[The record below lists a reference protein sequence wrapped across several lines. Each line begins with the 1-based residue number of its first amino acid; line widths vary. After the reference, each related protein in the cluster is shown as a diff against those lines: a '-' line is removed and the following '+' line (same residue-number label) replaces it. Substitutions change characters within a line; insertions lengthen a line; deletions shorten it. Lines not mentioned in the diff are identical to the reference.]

1 MRKAQMFLA
10 VLLLICVTL
19 VSANA
24 EILTIDLDNASYEEI
39 DNAYQQLKQERLDK
53 IKEKFKET
61 YEPEPKS
68 DIMFRGIPWGT
79 TRSEVEQQIGLP
91 SQVFEYLAEENLVI
105 SSETGIKT
113 SYYGI
118 QLAGY
123 SATANIN
130 YVYPVVDGRMLHDKD
145 LASMAYVEYVL
156 WNVGDGNMIAE
167 DLTQKLVQLYGDYQT
182 HSKRRVW
189 YDNAN
194 NEIEMRIYSNSVYIY
209 YISRNSEQ
217 MINVAEKALDAEL
230 AEQEEIL
237 RLQNQNNY
245 DGL

>member
-68 DIMFRGIPWGT
+68 DIMFRGIPSRQST
-79 TRSEVEQQIGLP
+79 YLSKLNRVIG
-91 SQVFEYLAEENLVI
+91 EDIGI
-105 SSETGIKT
+105 ST
-113 SYYGI
+113 SYSTF

-123 SATANIN
+123 SVSTDVN
-130 YVYPVVDGRMLHDKD
+130 YVYPIEEGVIIRDADLAMMVFVEYIIFDVSDASKVVD
-145 LASMAYVEYVL
+145 
-156 WNVGDGNMIAE
+156 
-167 DLTQKLVQLYGDYQT
+167 DLTNKLVKLYGNYQIDDGA
-182 HSKRRVW
+182 RIW
-189 YDNAN
+189 FDNN
-194 NEIEMRIYSNSVYIY
+194 NNAIQVHPASTRIYIIY
-209 YISRNSEQ
+209 TSEMADRMIDSANQVRN
-217 MINVAEKALDAEL
+217 AEV
-230 AEQEEIL
+230 AEQEELL
-237 RLQNQNNY
+237 RIQNQNNY

>member
-79 TRSEVEQQIGLP
+79 TRSEVEQQIGIT
-91 SQVFEYLAEENLVI
+91 SRQSTYLSKLNRVI
-105 SSETGIKT
+105 GEDIGIST
-113 SYYGI
+113 SYSTF

-123 SATANIN
+123 SVSTDVN
-130 YVYPVVDGRMLHDKD
+130 YVYPIEEGVIIRDADLAMIVFVEYIIFDVSDASKVVD
-145 LASMAYVEYVL
+145 
-156 WNVGDGNMIAE
+156 
-167 DLTQKLVQLYGDYQT
+167 DLTNKLVKLYGNYQIDDGA
-182 HSKRRVW
+182 RIW
-189 YDNAN
+189 FDNN
-194 NEIEMRIYSNSVYIY
+194 NNAIQVHPASTRIYIIY
-209 YISRNSEQ
+209 TSEMTDRMIDSANQVRN
-217 MINVAEKALDAEL
+217 AEV
-230 AEQEEIL
+230 AEQEELL
-237 RLQNQNNY
+237 RIQNQNNY

>member
-123 SATANIN
+123 SETANIN

>member
-1 MRKAQMFLA
+1 MRKVQRLAAGLLALSLSIACAQ
-10 VLLLICVTL
+10 
-19 VSANA
+19 A
-24 EILTIDLDNASYEEI
+24 EILTIDIDQASYEEI
-39 DNAYQQLKQERLDK
+39 NTVYQQLKQARIDK
-53 IKEKFKET
+53 LKET
-61 YEPEPKS
+61 YAASYTPEPKS

-91 SQVFEYLAEENLVI
+91 SQVFEYLAEKNLVI

>member
-145 LASMAYVEYVL
+145 LAAMAYVEYVL

>member
-1 MRKAQMFLA
+1 MRNTQMFLA
-10 VLLLICVTL
+10 VLLLICVTF

-39 DNAYQQLKQERLDK
+39 DNAYQQLKQERLNK

>member
-79 TRSEVEQQIGLP
+79 TRSEVEP
-91 SQVFEYLAEENLVI
+91 DN
-105 SSETGIKT
+105 
-113 SYYGI
+113 
-118 QLAGY
+118 QL
-123 SATANIN
+123 IF
-130 YVYPVVDGRMLHDKD
+130 
-145 LASMAYVEYVL
+145 
-156 WNVGDGNMIAE
+156 
-167 DLTQKLVQLYGDYQT
+167 
-182 HSKRRVW
+182 
-189 YDNAN
+189 
-194 NEIEMRIYSNSVYIY
+194 
-209 YISRNSEQ
+209 
-217 MINVAEKALDAEL
+217 
-230 AEQEEIL
+230 
-237 RLQNQNNY
+237 QN
-245 DGL
+245 

>member
-194 NEIEMRIYSNSVYIY
+194 NEIEMRIYSNSVYILY
-209 YISRNSEQ
+209 F
-217 MINVAEKALDAEL
+217 EKFRTND
-230 AEQEEIL
+230 
-237 RLQNQNNY
+237 
-245 DGL
+245 